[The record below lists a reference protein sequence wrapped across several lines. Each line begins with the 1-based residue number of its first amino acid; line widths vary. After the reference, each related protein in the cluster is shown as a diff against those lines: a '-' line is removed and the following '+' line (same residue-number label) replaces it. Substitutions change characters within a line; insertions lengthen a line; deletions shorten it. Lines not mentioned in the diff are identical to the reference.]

1 MPRYR
6 KEQHYNITLPPF
18 FDIEK
23 SPIRARMRLSGS
35 DHRILQYHCT
45 LIKRTCQGHV
55 LDIIARNRHI
65 YATNQRQKAKQKNH
79 FPLHEYLG
87 GWFVCQR
94 SIFLPNL
101 RMKHAHRRC
110 IYRKV
115 NHIGAASDRS
125 LNHYNR
131 FHRYEACC

>member
-18 FDIEK
+18 LTIEK

-45 LIKRTCQGHV
+45 ILKRTCQGHV

-65 YATNQRQKAKQKNH
+65 YATNQHQKAKQKNH
-79 FPLHEYLG
+79 FLQHGYHDG
-87 GWFVCQR
+87 
-94 SIFLPNL
+94 
-101 RMKHAHRRC
+101 
-110 IYRKV
+110 
-115 NHIGAASDRS
+115 
-125 LNHYNR
+125 
-131 FHRYEACC
+131 